1 MIGIQETRK
10 LVPVPGDGRTCAG
23 YLLMVINWFVLLL
36 MGFADRFVVGGLG
49 EAWLEMCGGGGTE
62 IGVGRWAKMRVDLD
76 LGFGDSRI

>member
-1 MIGIQETRK
+1 LEFKRRGSWSPFLEMGVRALDI
-10 LVPVPGDGRTCAG
+10 
-23 YLLMVINWFVLLL
+23 LLMVINWFVLLL